1 LTILSGVLLFAA
13 FPAYNVSIL
22 AWVALVPL
30 FLVLSSNKAVVC
42 FIMSLVFGVVF
53 YTGVFFWMFDLSK
66 YRVLHHAVLGVYL
79 TPLMGFF
86 GLAFYFIASRLGH
99 TTALLAAPFIWVS
112 LEYFRSNLWFL
123 SLPWGLLAH
132 SQYQHPTVIQ
142 IASITGA
149 YGVSFLIVLVNSA
162 LTAILHPLL
171 YSLNKRQQI
180 ARKHLTKKGII
191 AVASTA
197 AFFLLLTLSY
207 GFFRILNPISGE
219 EIKVSL
225 IQGNIE
231 QSKKWD
237 AKYASFIMQTYAD
250 LSQKASKENPML
262 IIWPETAT
270 PAALSENYGLY
281 RQVKQIAQKTGA
293 PILTGSSERQKLS
306 EKKVLKASDRKY
318 LNSAFLIRPR
328 PEKEKSQKYD
338 KIRLLPFGEYMP
350 MRGKI
355 SWSHL
360 RIPTIEGFVPGKEWT
375 VFRLTDFNF
384 SVTICWENLFPEMVR
399 QFARKGA
406 QFIVNITNEA
416 WFGKSAAPYQFLS
429 MSVFRAVENR
439 FFIVRCANTGISC
452 IIDSQ
457 GRIVSRLQN
466 NDGQDLFVRGILT
479 GSVILSHSETFFTK
493 FGDVFVY
500 LSLMMSAAVLFFS
513 VFNVKKTNTK
523 ASV

>member
-1 LTILSGVLLFAA
+1 
-13 FPAYNVSIL
+13 
-22 AWVALVPL
+22 
-30 FLVLSSNKAVVC
+30 
-42 FIMSLVFGVVF
+42 
-53 YTGVFFWMFDLSK
+53 
-66 YRVLHHAVLGVYL
+66 
-79 TPLMGFF
+79 
-86 GLAFYFIASRLGH
+86 
-99 TTALLAAPFIWVS
+99 
-112 LEYFRSNLWFL
+112 
-123 SLPWGLLAH
+123 
-132 SQYQHPTVIQ
+132 
-142 IASITGA
+142 
-149 YGVSFLIVLVNSA
+149 
-162 LTAILHPLL
+162 
-171 YSLNKRQQI
+171 
-180 ARKHLTKKGII
+180 
-191 AVASTA
+191 
-197 AFFLLLTLSY
+197 LSY